1 MHAYRITRGGDV
13 IGIRARRRRDSA
25 GGAAAEGLEE
35 EGQAPDLLECPDH
48 RPSTFLKGKPR
59 SIIRLP

>member
-1 MHAYRITRGGDV
+1 MFHTLCISGIYSCMHAYRITRGGDV

-35 EGQAPDLLECPDH
+35 EG
-48 RPSTFLKGKPR
+48 
-59 SIIRLP
+59 